1 MKYLLAGI
9 LLCACL
15 TGCTGRTLYDSS
27 SFVFAGIEFVRIPA
41 GTFTMGPSTP
51 EFDSSEHERHFG
63 RTDPR
68 NQVQVTLSEFFLGKT
83 EVTQAQWTSI
93 MGRNPSYYKGDRLP
107 VTDISWEDALA
118 FCGALTEWGHKT
130 GRIPK
135 TMKFTLPTEAQWE
148 YACRAGTTTRF
159 SSGDSE
165 VLLARYAHFSGY
177 AGTPTSTAPVA
188 SYLPNPWGLYD
199 MHGNAREM
207 CLDILDRDLPGGKNP
222 CRTEMCDDPRE
233 ERGFTRRRCRVLRG
247 GTYSSKAKDCTST
260 RRSHWFFGLGTSIGF
275 RVALVRD
282 SRP

>member
-51 EFDSSEHERHFG
+51 EFDPYAGGYLDGRH
-63 RTDPR
+63 DPR
-68 NQVQVTLSEFFLGKT
+68 SQVQVTLSEFFLGKT

-93 MGRNPSYYKGDRLP
+93 MGRNPSTHKGDRLP
-107 VTDISWEDALA
+107 VTDISWKDALA

-165 VLLARYAHFSGY
+165 VLLSRYAHFAGY
-177 AGTPTSTAPVA
+177 AGKPTSTAPVA

-199 MHGNAREM
+199 MHGNVIEM
-207 CLDILDRDLPGGKNP
+207 CLDILDRDLPGGKDP
-222 CRTEMCDDPRE
+222 CRTVMRDDTKE
-233 ERGFTRRRCRVLRG
+233 ELGTYERHERVARG
-247 GTYSSKAKDCTST
+247 GSYLVEAHYCTST
-260 RRSHWFFGLGTSIGF
+260 CRWRCRTSHSFGF